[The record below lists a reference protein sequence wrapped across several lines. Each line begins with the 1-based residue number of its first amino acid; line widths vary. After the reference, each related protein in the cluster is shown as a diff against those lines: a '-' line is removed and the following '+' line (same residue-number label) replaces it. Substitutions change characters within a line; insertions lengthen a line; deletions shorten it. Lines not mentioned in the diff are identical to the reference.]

1 MYLLDMNHLSIL
13 QYGGAAAKR
22 LQMRLKAIDP
32 SQIAT
37 TIVSYHEQTQGWL
50 GEANRIASVKPQQ
63 QVKIYQ
69 RLESTLQIF
78 SVIPVIG
85 FDLAAAEEFQRLR
98 QIHRRI
104 GGMDLRIA
112 AIGITQNATVLT
124 QNLKDFTDIQ
134 NLHVEDWS
142 Y

>member
-1 MYLLDMNHLSIL
+1 MYLLDTNHLSIL
-13 QYGGAAAKR
+13 QYGSTAAKR
-22 LQMRLKAIDP
+22 LGMRLEAIDP

-50 GEANRIASVKPQQ
+50 GEANRLASVKPEQ
-63 QVKIYQ
+63 QVKLYQ

-78 SVIPVIG
+78 STIPVIG
-85 FDLAAAEEFQRLR
+85 FDLTAAEEFHRLR
-98 QIHRRI
+98 QLHRRI

-112 AIGITQNATVLT
+112 AIAITQNATVLT
-124 QNLKDFTDIQ
+124 QNLKDFIDIQ
-134 NLHVEDWS
+134 DLKVEDWS